1 MNDNNSIN
9 IKENISNLSD
19 NIVPD
24 ENFVK
29 EIEECTP
36 CLSEELIRLY
46 CNEVGLNS
54 SDSRVYKLIALD
66 CEKMIKNII
75 EDTANVILS
84 KKSSNKFL
92 ENKELVEVLINKGY
106 KVNKNQFFSDNIHQ
120 NLENKYK

>member
-1 MNDNNSIN
+1 MNDNHSIN

-54 SDSRVYKLIALD
+54 SDSRV
-66 CEKMIKNII
+66 
-75 EDTANVILS
+75 
-84 KKSSNKFL
+84 
-92 ENKELVEVLINKGY
+92 
-106 KVNKNQFFSDNIHQ
+106 
-120 NLENKYK
+120 